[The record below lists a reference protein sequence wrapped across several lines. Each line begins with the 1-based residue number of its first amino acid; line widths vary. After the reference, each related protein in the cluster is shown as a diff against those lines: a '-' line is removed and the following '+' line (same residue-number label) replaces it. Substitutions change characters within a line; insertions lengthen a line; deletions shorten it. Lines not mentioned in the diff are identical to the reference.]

1 MGEDEVL
8 LSRRT
13 RRGWAILCAVVWA
26 IASLG
31 GGTHAAKPKR
41 VPATKRATQRK
52 LASLRQEI
60 RSTQQRLRQTKH
72 RQRKV
77 SEELRESQENLRNAR
92 ERLRQTRAQLAYAE
106 RDLADAQRRLDIAQK
121 RLATHV
127 SQLRGRLVDIYKYG
141 TASYA
146 VVLLQSNDM
155 WDLTSRGYM
164 LQRIVH
170 HDVDLLNRIKQ
181 EKAAIALQTRR
192 LAARRDE
199 VARLRVSHER
209 QIVAVTD
216 CLQTQR
222 EIQEALRRDRARLEA
237 ALAELEENSREVE
250 RMLKAFEARSD
261 IARRIP
267 KPWLGRFARPVGGR
281 ITSHFGTRFHPIL
294 RVTKLHTGVDIAAP
308 SGTPIAAVG
317 DGVVVHAG
325 WWGGYGNCVV
335 IAHGNGRSTLYAH
348 CSSLAVPRGARVR
361 KGQIIGRVGS
371 TGFSTGPHL
380 HFEVRMNGRP
390 VNPMSH

>member
-1 MGEDEVL
+1 MF
-8 LSRRT
+8 RRT
-13 RRGWAILCAVVWA
+13 RRGLAILCAMVWA
-26 IASLG
+26 IVSLASV
-31 GGTHAAKPKR
+31 THAAKRKSA
-41 VPATKRATQRK
+41 PATKKATQRK

-60 RSTQQRLRQTKH
+60 RSTRRQLRHTKH

-77 SEELRESQENLRNAR
+77 SEELRESQENLRCAR
-92 ERLRQTRAQLAYAE
+92 ERLRQVRARLACAE
-106 RDLADAQRRLDIAQK
+106 RDLADAQQRLDIAQ
-121 RLATHV
+121 RQLATHV
-127 SQLRGRLVDIYKYG
+127 IQLRGRLVDIYKYG
-141 TASYA
+141 TVSYA
-146 VVLLQSNDM
+146 TVLLQSNDM
-155 WDLTSRGYM
+155 WDLTSRGYV

-170 HDVDLLNRIKQ
+170 HDVRLLNRIKA

-192 LAARRDE
+192 LAARRDD

-222 EIQEALRRDRARLEA
+222 QIQETLKRDRARLEA

-261 IARRIP
+261 IDRRIP
-267 KPWLGRFARPVGGR
+267 NPWRGRFARPVAGQ

-294 RVTKLHTGVDIAAP
+294 KVTKLHTGVDIAAP

-335 IAHGNGRSTLYAH
+335 VAHGNGRSTLYAH
-348 CSSLAVPRGARVR
+348 CSSLAVSEGARVR
-361 KGQIIGRVGS
+361 KGQILGRVGS

-380 HFEVRMNGRP
+380 HFEVRINGRP
-390 VNPMSH
+390 VNPLSH